1 MQCLQF
7 FLILCTG
14 NDINVEK
21 IKATDFF
28 DRNVEIILGYG
39 KSNYENRSILKNII
53 KYKDIEDNFEDIIK
67 KWIEVYEEN
76 ELLMANFV
84 KLQTTED
91 MLVSEYMNLMSAI
104 DSLHLLVTHKE
115 QSKDACAEVV
125 KKLLRE
131 TNFIL
136 NLSEKE
142 IEELAIKVKNIR
154 RYFVHSN
161 KTQKQ
166 IVHGNISIIKS
177 IMSVLIEAIRSRMM
191 IEIGIDQRILEKYY
205 KNIEKLKNVKYDIV
219 NNINE
224 DEKIVTEKAN
234 EGGKIMNP
242 LSKKDKENI
251 AELNA
256 IMGTRYRE
264 SEYDLEN
271 SKDLIDA
278 VENTTAEYM
287 DYMNYWG
294 SISNVMENFDQSLEV
309 FHPEKW
315 FNMSK
320 TGITENELVDEIVSG
335 LRYVSSRMYNLASN
349 VEERCRDLWKFLLL
363 GNNKEAQKHFVGD
376 ISMYSE
382 EKLTEAIEDVIENI
396 FEIKYENQVES
407 DAKNFAGGIK
417 EYLEDEI

>member
-14 NDINVEK
+14 DNINVEK

-28 DRNVEIILGYG
+28 DRNVKIILGYG

-53 KYKDIEDNFEDIIK
+53 KYKDIEDNFVDIIK

-104 DSLHLLVTHKE
+104 DSLHLLVTHKK

-142 IEELAIKVKNIR
+142 IEELAIKVKDIR

-177 IMSVLIEAIRSRMM
+177 IMSVLVEAIRSRIM

-219 NNINE
+219 ININE
-224 DEKIVTEKAN
+224 DEKIVA
-234 EGGKIMNP
+234 
-242 LSKKDKENI
+242 
-251 AELNA
+251 
-256 IMGTRYRE
+256 
-264 SEYDLEN
+264 
-271 SKDLIDA
+271 
-278 VENTTAEYM
+278 
-287 DYMNYWG
+287 
-294 SISNVMENFDQSLEV
+294 
-309 FHPEKW
+309 
-315 FNMSK
+315 
-320 TGITENELVDEIVSG
+320 
-335 LRYVSSRMYNLASN
+335 
-349 VEERCRDLWKFLLL
+349 
-363 GNNKEAQKHFVGD
+363 
-376 ISMYSE
+376 
-382 EKLTEAIEDVIENI
+382 
-396 FEIKYENQVES
+396 
-407 DAKNFAGGIK
+407 
-417 EYLEDEI
+417 